1 MRRSTRFGL
10 AAVLG
15 LLVLCG
21 AYTAYWWIVAART
34 EDGLVAWQ
42 QSMRGQKIDAS
53 WQSIHISGFP
63 FHFRIALTGAALR
76 DHALTPSPEVHLAEL
91 TGSARPWDFADWR
104 LEAPRGFAADL
115 AAAGSRPAVKLA
127 ARAAEGAVWLGREG
141 ATSLWL
147 NFQDAIA
154 EAGGRVPIK
163 AADTWIGLP
172 ANPPPTHTEPSLQL
186 AVNLHHVDL
195 PTPPPTLSATI
206 DDLALGVTVKGA
218 VPDGPLVQAIEA
230 WRDAGGTI
238 ELDHLHLNWGGLGA
252 TATGTI
258 ALDQDLQPI
267 GAFSGGI
274 AGFGTILSALVEGG
288 RLSTEEAALA
298 QIALSALAKPGPDGK
313 PQITTSFTI
322 QNGKMYLGPVKLGD
336 APRIVWR

>member
-104 LEAPRGFAADL
+104 LEAPRGIRSRPRCSRQPASGKAGGASRRGRGL
-115 AAAGSRPAVKLA
+115 ARPRRRYLAVAQLPGRHRRGRRPGSDQGRRHLDWPAGKSATDAHRTEPAAGRQSASRRSADA
-127 ARAAEGAVWLGREG
+127 A
-141 ATSLWL
+141 
-147 NFQDAIA
+147 
-154 EAGGRVPIK
+154 P
-163 AADTWIGLP
+163 
-172 ANPPPTHTEPSLQL
+172 
-186 AVNLHHVDL
+186 DL
-195 PTPPPTLSATI
+195 ERH
-206 DDLALGVTVKGA
+206 D
-218 VPDGPLVQAIEA
+218 
-230 WRDAGGTI
+230 R
-238 ELDHLHLNWGGLGA
+238 
-252 TATGTI
+252 
-258 ALDQDLQPI
+258 
-267 GAFSGGI
+267 
-274 AGFGTILSALVEGG
+274 
-288 RLSTEEAALA
+288 
-298 QIALSALAKPGPDGK
+298 
-313 PQITTSFTI
+313 
-322 QNGKMYLGPVKLGD
+322 
-336 APRIVWR
+336 